1 MKTTDSERLRFGGV
15 RYAEETIRQLAQS
28 RRELAARRS
37 QIVCL
42 YCREIITLNPDGEEA
57 RANGTDPYQQ
67 MRKHL
72 AAHGAGSLADMHARR
87 CGFLIDML
95 AFDGVNRP
103 ENWRK
108 QIAEMVE
115 FLLTEHIALVPRPR
129 EAQER

>member
-1 MKTTDSERLRFGGV
+1 MSP
-15 RYAEETIRQLAQS
+15 ETARPQEAQGPS
-28 RRELAARRS
+28 LV
-37 QIVCL
+37 VCL
-42 YCREIITLNPDGEEA
+42 YCREIIALNPDSEEA
-57 RANGTDPYQQ
+57 RAKGTDPHQQ

-72 AAHGAGSLADMHARR
+72 AAHCAGSLAAMHARR

-115 FLLTEHIALVPRPR
+115 FLLTEHIARVPRPQ
-129 EAQER
+129 EAQGS